1 MKILLLLPLLLAACS
16 SDNQPPKRPEA
27 EVGYV
32 LLQSEAIPSTEV
44 LNGRVVSTMTAE
56 IRPQVTG
63 IIQKRL
69 FAEGAQVK
77 AGDVLYQIDAAT
89 YQSTLDQATAALA
102 NAQATVSAA
111 KLKSERYDELLAIEG
126 ISKQDADDAK
136 VTYLQALAAV
146 EQSKAAVKLAKINL
160 NYTTIKAPISGR
172 IGISTITAGALVTAN
187 QTEALAVI
195 RVLNPINVDLT
206 QSSTELLRLK
216 KAISAGA
223 GAAGSKT
230 IQLILPDGS
239 YYNQT
244 GTLKFSEIAVDESTD
259 MVTLRAEFANA
270 SQTLLPGMFVRAEI
284 DQMVSNNA
292 ILAPQQAITR
302 NPKGDA
308 TAMVLSRNNSV
319 EERTVVADK
328 AIADKW
334 VITSGLK
341 PGDKII
347 VEGLNKIKVGDTVKP
362 VDITQQFNH
371 KSTDTQ
377 ASLPTAIAPITQ
389 KNH

>member
-1 MKILLLLPLLLAACS
+1 MKILLLLTLLLAACS
-16 SDNQPPKRPEA
+16 SDNPPLKRPEA

-32 LLQSEAIPSTEV
+32 VLQSEAIPSTEV

-63 IIQKRL
+63 VIQKRL

-77 AGDVLYQIDAAT
+77 AGDVLYQLDAAI

-102 NAQATVSAA
+102 NAQAAVFAA
-111 KLKSERYDELLAIEG
+111 KLKSARYDELIAIQG

-136 VTYLQALAAV
+136 VSYLQALAAV

-206 QSSTELLRLK
+206 QSSTALLQLK
-216 KAISAGA
+216 KALSAGA
-223 GAAGSKT
+223 SAAGSKT
-230 IQLILPDGS
+230 IRLILPDGS
-239 YYNQT
+239 YYHQT

-308 TAMVLSRNNSV
+308 TAMVLSISNSV

-362 VDITQQFNH
+362 VDITQQFSH
-371 KSTDTQ
+371 KSTNTP
-377 ASLPTAIAPITQ
+377 ASIATTIAPIAQ

>member
-102 NAQATVSAA
+102 NAQAAVSAA

-216 KAISAGA
+216 KAISAGT

-239 YYNQT
+239 YYNQA

-319 EERTVVADK
+319 EERTVEADK

-377 ASLPTAIAPITQ
+377 ASLATAIAPITQ

>member
-1 MKILLLLPLLLAACS
+1 MKILLLLTLLLAACS
-16 SDNQPPKRPEA
+16 SDNPPPKRPET

-32 LLQSEAIPSTEV
+32 VLQSEAIPSTEV

-102 NAQATVSAA
+102 NAQAAVFAA
-111 KLKSERYDELLAIEG
+111 KLKSERYDELIAIQG

-136 VTYLQALAAV
+136 VSYLQALAVV

-216 KAISAGA
+216 KTLSAGV
-223 GAAGSKT
+223 GTAGSKT
-230 IQLILPDGS
+230 IKLILPDGS
-239 YYNQT
+239 YYNQA

-308 TAMVLSRNNSV
+308 TAMVLSSSNRV

-341 PGDKII
+341 QGDKII
-347 VEGLNKIKVGDTVKP
+347 VEGLNKIKVGDTVKS

-377 ASLPTAIAPITQ
+377 ASLATAIAPITQ

>member
-1 MKILLLLPLLLAACS
+1 MKILLLLTLLLAACS
-16 SDNQPPKRPEA
+16 SDNPPPKRPET

-32 LLQSEAIPSTEV
+32 VLQSEAIPSTEV

-102 NAQATVSAA
+102 NAQAAVFAA
-111 KLKSERYDELLAIEG
+111 KLKSERYDELIAIQG

-136 VTYLQALAAV
+136 VSYLQALAVV

-216 KAISAGA
+216 KTLSAGA
-223 GAAGSKT
+223 GTAGSKT
-230 IQLILPDGS
+230 IKLILPDGS
-239 YYNQT
+239 YYNQA

-270 SQTLLPGMFVRAEI
+270 AQTLLPGMFVRAEI

-308 TAMVLSRNNSV
+308 TAMVLSSSNRV

-341 PGDKII
+341 QGDKII
-347 VEGLNKIKVGDTVKP
+347 VEGLNKIKVGDTVKS

-377 ASLPTAIAPITQ
+377 ASLATAIAPITQ